1 MKKQE
6 KDLDY
11 AIEELKRRINV
22 LWDAVDE
29 IRQVLRYNDRY
40 GTSKRL
46 VCDNTILP
54 DKPPVYTD
62 DKVVPKIRIID
73 EESNN
78 EKQK

>member
-11 AIEELKRRINV
+11 AVEELKRRINV

-46 VCDNTILP
+46 VCDNTI
-54 DKPPVYTD
+54 YTD
-62 DKVVPKIRIID
+62 DKVVPKMRIID
-73 EESNN
+73 EEPNN
-78 EKQK
+78 AK

>member
-29 IRQVLRYNDRY
+29 IRQVLRYIDRY
-40 GTSKRL
+40 GASKIL
-46 VCDNTILP
+46 MCDNTILP
-54 DKPPVYTD
+54 DKPPIYID
-62 DKVVPKIRIID
+62 DEVVPKMRIID

-78 EKQK
+78 AK